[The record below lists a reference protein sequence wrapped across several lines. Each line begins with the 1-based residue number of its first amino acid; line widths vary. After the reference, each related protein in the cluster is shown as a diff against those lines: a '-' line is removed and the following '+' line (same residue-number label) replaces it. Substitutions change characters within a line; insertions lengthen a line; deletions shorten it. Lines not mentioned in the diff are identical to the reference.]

1 MKKLFLIF
9 SCVFALNIFAAPYG
23 YIICSISKT
32 SGYEIVAINADT
44 EEKQVLH
51 SHYFPSLSGTIRAGS
66 MPYQGIGASSVLGD
80 PCVIQNGGTLKISL
94 VYFNGSVQ
102 DIVPQDYLTNNIDP
116 TFSFDGEKIV
126 YVQQNVSPS
135 NDDILVIMN
144 SDGSGKEEIY
154 HTPLWSVNIERP
166 IFSPDGSTLAFA
178 MIDNF
183 WGSVDIYTMPV
194 TGGIPQ
200 ELTDLPENAIHPAY
214 SSDGKKLACVSKH
227 GGSTY
232 HLFIANADGSTP
244 QQITSGGSF
253 AMYPSFSPDG
263 KYIAVASD
271 NGISIID
278 LSNNTQIK
286 EIPLDYESYYGL
298 VWCLGAR
305 KSVGNILKAKIKNKA
320 VSLKLENMQLNAAPD
335 YGYVQVDKAVF
346 ALSETNF
353 WSDKKGKKYIYK
365 DKASKITAKHI
376 VKNKKGKFSAK
387 KLSLTQGTDYALNTN
402 VPVVVNFGNETIV
415 ETIQFDAKGKYKAA
429 K

>member
-1 MKKLFLIF
+1 MKKQILFLCCI
-9 SCVFALNIFAAPYG
+9 LGLTINIFAAPYG

-66 MPYQGIGASSVLGD
+66 MPYQGIGASPVLGD

-135 NDDILVIMN
+135 N
-144 SDGSGKEEIY
+144 
-154 HTPLWSVNIERP
+154 
-166 IFSPDGSTLAFA
+166 
-178 MIDNF
+178 
-183 WGSVDIYTMPV
+183 VDIYTMPV

-305 KSVGNILKAKIKNKA
+305 KSVGNILKAKIKKKA

-335 YGYVQVDKAVF
+335 YG
-346 ALSETNF
+346 
-353 WSDKKGKKYIYK
+353 
-365 DKASKITAKHI
+365 
-376 VKNKKGKFSAK
+376 KN
-387 KLSLTQGTDYALNTN
+387 YR
-402 VPVVVNFGNETIV
+402 
-415 ETIQFDAKGKYKAA
+415 
-429 K
+429 